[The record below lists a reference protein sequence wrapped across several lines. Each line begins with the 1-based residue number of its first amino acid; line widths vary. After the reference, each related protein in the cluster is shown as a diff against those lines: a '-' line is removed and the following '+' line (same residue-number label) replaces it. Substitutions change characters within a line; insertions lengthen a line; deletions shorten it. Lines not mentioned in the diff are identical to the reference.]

1 MPDGYDP
8 YSNFRFRIKCNSR
21 YVAGISKVSGLTRNE
36 QVITHRSGG
45 DPSTPRRIPGQSD
58 YQAITLERGLTYD
71 LAFEQWA
78 NKVWDYRNSTI
89 DNQQAGTDN
98 LNVSP
103 KDFRKDIV
111 LEVYNETG
119 QRVIAYNIYRC
130 WPSEFR
136 AVPEFDGNGNAVA
149 IESLTL
155 ENEGWE
161 RDPSVQ
167 GPAESGFTL
176 PSS

>member
-89 DNQQAGTDN
+89 DNQQAGTD
-98 LNVSP
+98 
-103 KDFRKDIV
+103 
-111 LEVYNETG
+111 
-119 QRVIAYNIYRC
+119 
-130 WPSEFR
+130 
-136 AVPEFDGNGNAVA
+136 
-149 IESLTL
+149 
-155 ENEGWE
+155 
-161 RDPSVQ
+161 
-167 GPAESGFTL
+167 
-176 PSS
+176 

>member
-8 YSNFRFRIKCNSR
+8 YSNFRFRIKCNGR
-21 YVAGISKVSGLTRNE
+21 YVAGISKVSGLTRTA
-36 QVITHRSGG
+36 QVITHRPGRH
-45 DPSTPRRIPGQSD
+45 PSTPRRIPGQSD

-78 NKVWDYRNSTI
+78 NKVWDYHNSAI
-89 DNQQAGTDN
+89 DNQQAGTDSP
-98 LNVSP
+98 NVSL

-130 WPSEFR
+130 
-136 AVPEFDGNGNAVA
+136 
-149 IESLTL
+149 
-155 ENEGWE
+155 
-161 RDPSVQ
+161 
-167 GPAESGFTL
+167 
-176 PSS
+176 